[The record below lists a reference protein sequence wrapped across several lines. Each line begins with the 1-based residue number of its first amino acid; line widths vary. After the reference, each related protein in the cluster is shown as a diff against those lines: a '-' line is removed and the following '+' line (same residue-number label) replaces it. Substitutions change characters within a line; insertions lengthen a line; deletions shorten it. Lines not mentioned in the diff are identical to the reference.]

1 MILSELNTILVNTAK
16 SHYLVNEA
24 FVGDVYTINSKE
36 NRFGCF
42 VATPMTA
49 VKLGTGTIRY
59 RYVLYYID
67 RLTKAEDNIDFV
79 QSDGVNVLKGILNFL
94 DSNGG
99 QIEEG
104 YEFTLF
110 RQKFSD
116 WCAGAYVSVSIVVPD
131 DDCGEY
137 FNMSGNDLRPLN
149 VDKNGIYEPGTF
161 DGYNKVTINVPQVGA
176 TEEWVDDEIDLKLSS
191 ALTPYATFSYVD
203 DQISGVRAELPNLEP
218 YATKNWVNVQGYLS
232 SCDLDPYATKVWVG
246 AQDYLSSCDLEPYA
260 TRIWVENQGYVTTS
274 LFSTTLSSYATRS
287 WVSNNY
293 VSNSFFTTTLS
304 SYATRS
310 WVSNNYV
317 SNSFFTTTLSSYAT
331 KSWVSNTIVNVMDG
345 KIATSSVLGTVKVGP
360 GLEITSSGVLSPRVG
375 DGVDTLLMINEGG
388 YLCLDYS
395 YYMQFTKSMIEEYGY
410 ATESWV
416 SSNFLTAS
424 AMSDYVLKTY
434 NSGGVRMEFGDSNP
448 YMYMSSQSTHL
459 TVRPNNIYMYHSSN
473 ATLINTTGITNQMG
487 SSRAGIWYDNTLSSV
502 VLGVEDNQNTLKIDT
517 QNIYMS
523 DGLTTTTLSISDI
536 ATRTWVSSN
545 YFEESKIWTGTTSQ
559 WNDLTSEQKAFYTI
573 ALITE

>member
-1 MILSELNTILVNTAK
+1 MILSELNTILVNTAR

-36 NRFGCF
+36 NKFGCF

-116 WCAGAYVSVSIVVPD
+116 WCAGAYVNVSIVVPD

-274 LFSTTLSSYATRS
+274 LFSTTLSSYATKS

-304 SYATRS
+304 SYATQ
-310 WVSNNYV
+310 
-317 SNSFFTTTLSSYAT
+317 
-331 KSWVSNTIVNVMDG
+331 SWVSNTIVNVMDG
-345 KIATSSVLGTVKVGP
+345 KIATSSVLGTVMVGP

-388 YLCLDYS
+388 YLCIDGS
-395 YYMQFTKSMIEEYGY
+395 YYMQFTKAMIEEYGY

-416 SSNFLTAS
+416 SNNFTTQSWISSQQFATQSWVENNYVTNSTISSYVTAS
-424 AMSDYVLKTY
+424 D
-434 NSGGVRMEFGDSNP
+434 
-448 YMYMSSQSTHL
+448 
-459 TVRPNNIYMYHSSN
+459 
-473 ATLINTTGITNQMG
+473 
-487 SSRAGIWYDNTLSSV
+487 LSSYA
-502 VLGVEDNQNTLKIDT
+502 T
-517 QNIYMS
+517 QS
-523 DGLTTTTLSISDI
+523 
-536 ATRTWVSSN
+536 WVSEN
-545 YFEESKIWTGTTSQ
+545 YFEESKIWTGNQSAWEQ
-559 WNDLTSEQKAFYTI
+559 LTSEQKAFYTI